1 MMLLYVIVGIGTL
14 WGILTFVGL
23 HEEENYIKELCE
35 SARKATEG
43 EYK

>member
-1 MMLLYVIVGIGTL
+1 MLIYIIIGIGAL
-14 WGILTFVGL
+14 WGILTLIGL

-43 EYK
+43 KK